1 MNNRFKAKAIVG
13 FLMAFLLLVPFLIS
27 TEKQT
32 VKVVVENA
40 GIRLKPDMES
50 EILEFPQ
57 IGRVFEVEEKAGG
70 WFKIRFTSQVGIP
83 ITGYIHEMYVEEIV
97 EDVTLPVKKEPE
109 PKREPERK
117 PAPPIP
123 VTKPRDVPERAPR
136 TELIL
141 SGGYNTGFSAKESI
155 TYSETF
161 AYQLLTRGES
171 RGTISSSLQKP
182 LGFGGALNIFFS
194 PVLGIQIRADLNS
207 KAEVTPES
215 ISTYSLST
223 LWSNGQTASF
233 ANEWGVTGDASV
245 TALSANIVIRSP
257 ATSMFVPFFSG
268 GVSYYTGQT
277 RVNTTIAQFDTWL
290 LGNIQY
296 YAAFVIPVGVDA
308 AVGGIGFNAGGG
320 AHILFSPNFGVSLE
334 ARYFMKS
341 AVEQSWSIKPGT
353 YRSFLGN
360 LEITLDQAGADAI
373 AKKIPPYELTPSFL
387 KASLGF
393 IFRF

>member
-1 MNNRFKAKAIVG
+1 MNNRVKAKAFVG

-27 TEKQT
+27 AEKQI

-57 IGRVFEVEEKAGG
+57 IGRVFEFEEKAGG
-70 WFKIRFTSQVGIP
+70 WYKIRFTSQVGIP

-97 EDVTLPVKKEPE
+97 EDVTLPVKEEPE
-109 PKREPERK
+109 PPTTMAK
-117 PAPPIP
+117 PKDA
-123 VTKPRDVPERAPR
+123 PERAPR

-141 SGGYNTGFSAKESI
+141 SGGYNTGFSVKESV

-194 PVLGIQIRADLNS
+194 PVFGFQIRADLNS
-207 KAEVTPES
+207 KAEITPES
-215 ISTYSLST
+215 LSTYSLST
-223 LWSNGQTASF
+223 LWKNGTTGSF

-245 TALSANIVIRSP
+245 MALSANIVIRSP

-268 GVSYYTGQT
+268 GVSYFTGQT

-296 YAAFVIPVGVDA
+296 YAAFVMPIGIDTSL
-308 AVGGIGFNAGGG
+308 GGIGFNAGGG
-320 AHILFSPNFGVSLE
+320 AHLLFSPNFGLSFE

-341 AVEQSWSIKPGT
+341 AEEQSWSIKPGT

-360 LEITLDQAGADAI
+360 LEITLDQAEANAI
-373 AKKIPPYELTPSFL
+373 AEKIPPYELTPSFL
-387 KASLGF
+387 KASLGL
-393 IFRF
+393 ILRF